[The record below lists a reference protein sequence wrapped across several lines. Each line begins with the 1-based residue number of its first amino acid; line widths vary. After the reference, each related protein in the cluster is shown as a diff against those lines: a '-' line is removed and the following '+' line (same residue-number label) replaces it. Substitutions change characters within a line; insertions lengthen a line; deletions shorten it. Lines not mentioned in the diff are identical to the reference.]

1 MVVISDF
8 QCPYCK
14 TWHDETY
21 PALRRE
27 YVDAG
32 KMRMAY
38 LHLPLPMHAHARLAA
53 EASMCASASGRFWEM
68 HDRIFASQSRWSRLA
83 SADSIAARALFDSL
97 SVTARV
103 PAAEYRACMTAGA
116 TREIV
121 QADYARAVAANV
133 RSTPTFFVGSA
144 IIEGSAP
151 IADFRR
157 VIDSVLAAARTVPAA
172 R

>member
-32 KMRMAY
+32 KLRMAY
-38 LHLPLPMHAHARLAA
+38 LHLPLPNHSQARLAA

-83 SADSIAARALFDSL
+83 SADSLAARAMFDSL
-97 SVTARV
+97 SVTAGV
-103 PAAEYRACMTAGA
+103 PAAQYRSCMAAGA
-116 TREIV
+116 TRSIV
-121 QADYARAVAANV
+121 QADFARAVAANV
-133 RSTPTFFVGSA
+133 SSTPSFFVGNTL
-144 IIEGSAP
+144 IEGAVP
-151 IADFRR
+151 LADFRR
-157 VIDSVLAAARTVPAA
+157 VIDSVLAAARATTA
-172 R
+172 RR